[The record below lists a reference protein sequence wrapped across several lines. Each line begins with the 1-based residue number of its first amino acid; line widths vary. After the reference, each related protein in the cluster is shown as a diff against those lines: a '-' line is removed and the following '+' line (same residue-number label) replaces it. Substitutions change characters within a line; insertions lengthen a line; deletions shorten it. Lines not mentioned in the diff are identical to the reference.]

1 MQLVI
6 HYTDPSPPTG
16 VSVVTGTECNTADV
30 SWSPSTVNYNA
41 VIGNYSVRYRLK
53 GSSGGYTTVYSPTT
67 RITLQD
73 LNPGAEYDVEVA
85 AVDLCGRMSGFSEV
99 AGLDLEGKFV
109 SIHTYSHH
117 SGMTS
122 MQTTNTFVVHIAY
135 NYNKQWPWVGY
146 YMYPACMYV
155 NCV

>member
-41 VIGNYSVRYRLK
+41 VIGNYSVRYRVR
-53 GSSGGYTTVYSPTT
+53 GSSGGYTTVYSTTT

-73 LNPGAEYDVEVA
+73 LDPGAEYDVEVA
-85 AVDLCGRMSGFSEV
+85 AVDLCGRMSEFSEV

-109 SIHTYSHH
+109 SIHAYIHH
-117 SGMTS
+117 SRMKACKL
-122 MQTTNTFVVHIAY
+122 QT
-135 NYNKQWPWVGY
+135 PW
-146 YMYPACMYV
+146 
-155 NCV
+155 

>member
-41 VIGNYSVRYRLK
+41 VIGNYSVRYRLR
-53 GSSGGYTTVYSPTT
+53 GSSGGYTTVFSTT
-67 RITLQD
+67 ASTTLQD
-73 LNPGAEYDVEVA
+73 LDPGAEYEVEVA
-85 AVDLCGRMSGFSEV
+85 AVDLCRRMSEFSEV

-109 SIHTYSHH
+109 SIHAYIHH
-117 SGMTS
+117 SGMKS
-122 MQTTNTFVVHIAY
+122 MQANTFVVHIAY
-135 NYNKQWPWVGY
+135 NYNKQWP
-146 YMYPACMYV
+146 
-155 NCV
+155 

>member
-1 MQLVI
+1 MI

-41 VIGNYSVRYRLK
+41 VIGNYSVRYRLR
-53 GSSGGYTTVYSPTT
+53 GSSGSYTTVYSPTT
-67 RITLQD
+67 SITLRGLD
-73 LNPGAEYDVEVA
+73 PSAEYEVEVA
-85 AVDLCGRMSGFSEV
+85 AVDLCGRMNGFSEV
-99 AGLDLEGKFV
+99 AGLDLEGRFV
-109 SIHTYSHH
+109 SIHAYIHH
-117 SGMTS
+117 SCMKS

-135 NYNKQWPWVGY
+135 NYNEQWPWDGY
-146 YMYPACMYV
+146 YMYPACTYE